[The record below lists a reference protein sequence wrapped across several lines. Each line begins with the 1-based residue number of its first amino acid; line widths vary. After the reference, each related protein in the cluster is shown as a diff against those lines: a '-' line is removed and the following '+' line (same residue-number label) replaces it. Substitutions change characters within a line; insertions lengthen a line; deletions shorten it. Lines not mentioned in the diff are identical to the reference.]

1 MLREDGMNPPVEI
14 RIQAETPGD
23 SASLFRLLI
32 DDKVVGES
40 LTAAQ
45 AHLLVGEILGRVAL
59 PGQDYLRRQA
69 QREQ

>member
-1 MLREDGMNPPVEI
+1 MTPPSEI
-14 RIQAETPGD
+14 CIQAETPGD

-32 DDKVVGES
+32 DQKIVGES

-59 PGQDYLRRQA
+59 PAQDKVPLDKPDA
-69 QREQ
+69 SNDK

>member
-1 MLREDGMNPPVEI
+1 MNPPVEI

-32 DDKVVGES
+32 DNKVVGES

-45 AHLLVGEILGRVAL
+45 THLLVGEILGRVAL
-59 PGQDYLRRQA
+59 PGRGTISVDKLNA
-69 QREQ
+69 SNNE

>member
-1 MLREDGMNPPVEI
+1 MIPPTEI

-23 SASLFRLLI
+23 TASLFRLLI

-59 PGQDYLRRQA
+59 PGQGTISVDKLNA
-69 QREQ
+69 SNDE